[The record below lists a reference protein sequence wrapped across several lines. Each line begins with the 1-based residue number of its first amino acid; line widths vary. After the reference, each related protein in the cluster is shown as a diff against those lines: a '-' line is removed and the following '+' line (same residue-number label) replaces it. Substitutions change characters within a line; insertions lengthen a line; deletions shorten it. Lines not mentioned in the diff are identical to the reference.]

1 MDEVKQAEKAA
12 EVLVVGKHEY
22 VLEKVE
28 GILKGKGYSTA
39 GSVEYDEVLKLLRDK
54 EIDLLFIGGGIPP
67 HERMGYL
74 EFVQSQKPDVR
85 VVEHFGGPATILKEV
100 AEALSIRA

>member
-1 MDEVKQAEKAA
+1 MDEVKQADKVAQ
-12 EVLVVGKHEY
+12 VLVVGKHEY

-28 GILKGKGYSTA
+28 GILNGKGYHTL
-39 GSVEYDEVLKLLRDK
+39 GSVEYDEVLKLLRDS

-67 HERMGYL
+67 QERIGYL
-74 EFVQSQKPDVR
+74 EFVQSQKPDIR
-85 VVEHFGGPATILKEV
+85 VVEHFGGPATILTEV